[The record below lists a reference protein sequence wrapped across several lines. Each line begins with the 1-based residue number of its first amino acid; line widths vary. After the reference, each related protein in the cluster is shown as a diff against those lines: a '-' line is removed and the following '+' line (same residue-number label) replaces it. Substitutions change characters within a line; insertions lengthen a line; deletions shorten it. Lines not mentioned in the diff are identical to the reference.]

1 MLNNKLPLQG
11 LIAEETRGRQ
21 AAQEEDP
28 EKFREALRKFELHF
42 SLPSSEKLVT
52 YYSCCCWKGR
62 VPRQGFLYLSINH
75 MAFYSFLLG
84 KEGLYTNDMKSGH
97 RVFLYDLFILWCCH
111 GRFNRTMAII
121 IYNTAP
127 SKQKCL
133 HTYIFTGFKQT
144 WFFMKHWSWNFV
156 IANLQTNY
164 FCAN

>member
-1 MLNNKLPLQG
+1 MRDHAKCSESNDTLPPLQG
-11 LIAEETRGRQ
+11 LIAEEARGRQ

-84 KEGLYTNDMKSGH
+84 KEGVKHLCSC
-97 RVFLYDLFILWCCH
+97 FLW
-111 GRFNRTMAII
+111 M
-121 IYNTAP
+121 
-127 SKQKCL
+127 
-133 HTYIFTGFKQT
+133 
-144 WFFMKHWSWNFV
+144 
-156 IANLQTNY
+156 
-164 FCAN
+164 